1 MLNRETRSHVFLYL
15 TYMLLFLRSSVYFP
29 ETALAQASQRE
40 LEKVRLRDRDL
51 YEALNVSGSCVHSK
65 LPTEKI
71 HKYQTL
77 VVPTSTG
84 VSWPQKRNERT
95 GSQDGERMF

>member
-1 MLNRETRSHVFLYL
+1 
-15 TYMLLFLRSSVYFP
+15 MLLFLRSSVYFP

-40 LEKVRLRDRDL
+40 LEKVRRNADL
-51 YEALNVSGSCVHSK
+51 YEALNVFGSCVHSK

-71 HKYQTL
+71 HKYQTF

-84 VSWPQKRNERT
+84 VSWPQKRNERI